1 MVCQKDICEKQH
13 FEFGGTIQWA
23 TIHQLRGS
31 LLFDFSWFSY
41 QWFLSNIFKL
51 QNWDVIVINGR
62 GGFSLV
68 LMDWCL
74 IHHLLLVFYFTPSKM
89 WFAYFT
95 WYFTCP
101 IKMWFAASAGD
112 QIVFSSNNIEQWLAM
127 TRGKCLKTQ
136 SYSTSPS
143 SKGWFLSSCK
153 KIETCV
159 FEAERL
165 FPPSPDNG
173 RRKKSSLRKKLLD
186 CGWGFGE
193 GAPKK
198 IKIVL
203 FKLGPKIVIVLVL
216 RTPEHLEF
224 SPILQTLPEAQRTR
238 V

>member
-1 MVCQKDICEKQH
+1 MRNWILKLDPNEQSVTKYKDAFWFVLICVKCLCS
-13 FEFGGTIQWA
+13 TY
-23 TIHQLRGS
+23 T
-31 LLFDFSWFSY
+31 D
-41 QWFLSNIFKL
+41 
-51 QNWDVIVINGR
+51 WDVMIKHGR
-62 GGFSLV
+62 GGGFSLV

-143 SKGWFLSSCK
+143 SKGWFLSFPMFSICK
-153 KIETCV
+153 KKLRPV
-159 FEAERL
+159 
-165 FPPSPDNG
+165 
-173 RRKKSSLRKKLLD
+173 SSKQSGSFHHHLIMGDVKNPVS
-186 CGWGFGE
+186 E
-193 GAPKK
+193 
-198 IKIVL
+198 KIVRL
-203 FKLGPKIVIVLVL
+203 WVGVRGGGAQKNQNCTFQVGTKNCHCTSPEDPG
-216 RTPEHLEF
+216 TPW
-224 SPILQTLPEAQRTR
+224 